1 MPFSLYVHIPYC
13 LSKCP
18 YCDFNAYA
26 VQTWPEE
33 RYVDALCAELQQYVS
48 QAPWQGQTVETLY
61 FGGGTPSLFTPA
73 SIERFFNLVARLCPL
88 APNLEVTLEADPSL
102 TVSTD
107 DGVVPVTLESRVTE
121 IGTLELWCHAK
132 DSAHRWKLELNIR
145 EGRSA

>member
-1 MPFSLYVHIPYC
+1 MPFSLYIHIPYC

-48 QAPWQGQTVETLY
+48 QTPWQGQTVETLY

-88 APNLEVTLEADPSL
+88 ALRPAAQRRGL
-102 TVSTD
+102 VSRHRL
-107 DGVVPVTLESRVTE
+107 GPGERVYQP
-121 IGTLELWCHAK
+121 ELGFNFCRAGANAS
-132 DSAHRWKLELNIR
+132 DVGE
-145 EGRSA
+145 